1 MALPILGAVMGA
13 MSTAAGGVASAG
25 VRGAVGQVAGSVARS
40 AQDKAVRDGI
50 IKGPKSMRVTAQKSL
65 QKLTGI
71 QFSAGAIAKQSQLM
85 AGVAGALFQILG
97 AFVDIM
103 LMPLMPI
110 FAKLLVW
117 MASGIPKLA
126 ELMNKITSYFSDV
139 WNTSNGIM
147 GFLGRIVGDLYGKLY
162 KFLLGMAWE
171 VIKFAINPLRWI
183 KLLSDVATFLANL
196 AGKII
201 RGIFDFFWGMY
212 SEIFK
217 ELLGPIMPMFSWM
230 GDMITTAWDWL
241 TSFSWI
247 RSIIDAIKSM
257 FNSMVEGGGIL
268 GSFFKGLGFG
278 GDSGNGDSNKVEV
291 EITAGPGVDVDPQSA
306 YGNQQ
311 KVTVQ
316 QEARLFDTGA
326 SLGGGP

>member
-1 MALPILGAVMGA
+1 MVIPILGAVLGA
-13 MSTAAGGVASAG
+13 MGTAAGGVASAG
-25 VRGAVGQVAGSVARS
+25 VRGAIGQAAGSVAKS
-40 AQDKAVRDGI
+40 AEDKAVRDGI

-71 QFSAGAIAKQSQLM
+71 QFSSGAIAKQSQLM
-85 AGVAGALFQILG
+85 AGVAGSLFQILG

-103 LMPLMPI
+103 LMPLMPV
-110 FAKLLVW
+110 FAKLLTW
-117 MASGIPKLA
+117 MGSGIPKLA
-126 ELMNKITSYFSDV
+126 DLISRITGYFSDV
-139 WNTSNGIM
+139 WNTSNGLM
-147 GFLGRIVGDLYGKLY
+147 EFFGRIVGDLYGKLY

-171 VIKFAINPLRWI
+171 VIKFAINPLRWV
-183 KLLSDVATFLANL
+183 KLLIDIATFLAEL

-217 ELLGPIMPMFSWM
+217 ELLEPIMPMFNWM
-230 GDMITTAWDWL
+230 GEMITTAWDWL

-247 RSIIDAIKSM
+247 SSIIDAIKRM
-257 FNSMVEGGGIL
+257 FNSLVEGGGIL

-278 GDSGNGDSNKVEV
+278 GDSGNGDSTKVEV
-291 EITAGPGVDVDPQSA
+291 EITAGAGIDVDPQSA
-306 YGNQQ
+306 YSSSQ

-316 QEARLFDTGA
+316 QEARMFDTGA